1 MSFEY
6 NTEKMK
12 DFSHLL
18 TNYPDFPAPGV
29 LFRDMS
35 PLLFDTKTRSEVM
48 EDFWVFIRE
57 KNIDIIAGVD
67 ARGFVLGG
75 MLAEKYQ
82 LPFVM
87 IRKDGKLP
95 DALVAKTSYTTEYSQ
110 ATLAIRKDILNNNRI
125 LVVDDVLAT
134 GWTLSA
140 ALSLAKNNG
149 ASEVF
154 GGVLIEI
161 TALKGREK
169 LAQYEIFS
177 AIQF

>member
-1 MSFEY
+1 
-6 NTEKMK
+6 MK
-12 DFSHLL
+12 NYSHLL

-35 PLLFDTKTRSEVM
+35 PLLFDVEARAEIM
-48 EDFWVFIRE
+48 DAFGVFIRE
-57 KNIDIIAGVD
+57 KNIDTIAGVD

-75 MLAEKYQ
+75 MLAEKFW

-95 DALVAKTSYTTEYSQ
+95 DALVAKESYSYEYSS
-110 ATLAIRKDILNNNRI
+110 ATLAIRKDILSRHKV
-125 LVVDDVLAT
+125 LVIDDVLAT
-134 GWTLSA
+134 GGTLWA

-154 GGVLIEI
+154 AGVLIE
-161 TALKGREK
+161 LKWLSGREK

-177 AIQF
+177 AIQFD

>member
-1 MSFEY
+1 
-6 NTEKMK
+6 MK

-35 PLLFDTKTRSEVM
+35 PLLFDVQAREEVL
-48 EDFWVFIRE
+48 ESFGNFIQE
-57 KNIDIIAGVD
+57 HQINTLAGVD

-75 MLAEKYQ
+75 MLAERYH

-95 DALVAKTSYTTEYSQ
+95 DALVAKESYDYEYSS
-110 ATLAIRKDILNNNRI
+110 ATLSIRKDILRGHRV
-125 LVVDDVLAT
+125 LVIDDVLAT
-134 GWTLSA
+134 GGTLGA
-140 ALSLAKNNG
+140 AMNLAKNNG
-149 ASEVF
+149 ASAVF

-161 TALKGREK
+161 SPLKGREK
-169 LAQYEIFS
+169 LAQYQIFS

>member
-1 MSFEY
+1 
-6 NTEKMK
+6 MK
-12 DFSHLL
+12 DYSHLL

-35 PLLFDTKTRSEVM
+35 PLLFDTEARTEIM
-48 EDFWVFIRE
+48 ELFGTFIGK
-57 KNIDIIAGVD
+57 KNIDTIAGVD

-75 MLAEKYQ
+75 MLAEKFS

-95 DALVAKTSYTTEYSQ
+95 DALVAKESYSYEYSS
-110 ATLAIRKDILNNNRI
+110 ATLAIRKDILSGHRV
-125 LVVDDVLAT
+125 LVIDDVLAT
-134 GWTLSA
+134 GGTLWA

-161 TALKGREK
+161 MPLKGREK
-169 LAQYEIFS
+169 LSQYEVFS
-177 AIQF
+177 AIQFL